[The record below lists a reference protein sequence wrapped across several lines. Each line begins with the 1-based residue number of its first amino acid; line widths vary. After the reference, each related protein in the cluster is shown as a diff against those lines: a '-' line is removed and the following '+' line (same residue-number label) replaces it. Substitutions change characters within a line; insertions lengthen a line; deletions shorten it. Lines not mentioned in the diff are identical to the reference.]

1 MGKYYIKSGTLEVTL
16 SKRDA
21 LEAAIS
27 GLLLTNKFDTID
39 EYFYVDERGYRDY
52 VSADSNTNVIPTKS
66 IVRAAGWELS
76 RGDEEQARAAGRLD
90 VTPYVSTTQEKSK
103 KSFMYGVDSAD
114 NYGIL
119 IASHDKTLTNR
130 NAKKFGLAL
139 DK

>member
-1 MGKYYIKSGTLEVTL
+1 MAKYYVKSGTLEVVL
-16 SKRDA
+16 SQTNA

-76 RGDEEQARAAGRLD
+76 RADDE
-90 VTPYVSTTQEKSK
+90 
-103 KSFMYGVDSAD
+103 
-114 NYGIL
+114 
-119 IASHDKTLTNR
+119 
-130 NAKKFGLAL
+130 
-139 DK
+139 